1 MTGDMLCSIYSFRIR
16 CRRG

>member
-1 MTGDMLCSIYSFRIR
+1 MTGAMLCSIYSFRTR